1 MRFALLTAVFVTLG
15 ALAACTESPS
25 YFPPCVN
32 PDMPCPVD
40 DAGDA
45 APALDASDAALALDA
60 GDAALAPDAGDA
72 DEGQ

>member
-1 MRFALLTAVFVTLG
+1 LIAVFVALG
-15 ALAACTESPS
+15 VLAACTETPS

-45 APALDASDAALALDA
+45 GDAALEAGEAGDAALALDATDAALALDA
-60 GDAALAPDAGDA
+60 GDA